1 MRSLF
6 LCREQEPRD
15 EGMGRACA
23 VLVGL
28 LLLGSAGPAAAQSLF
43 FEGGPP
49 LLRID
54 RFAAGQQTATATDAS
69 TTLVYERAAD
79 ADRERKVTV
88 STVAG
93 PGRFDLSVEALS
105 PTDGTGQGPVSL
117 QGDMGPTD
125 LLRDISPCEKP
136 PVGPACEEQATLRY
150 RLRAAVTERPGR
162 VEYTVRYTLLVQ

>member
-1 MRSLF
+1 
-6 LCREQEPRD
+6 
-15 EGMGRACA
+15 

-28 LLLGSAGPAAAQSLF
+28 LLLGSTGPAAAQSLF

-49 LLRID
+49 ILRID

-69 TTLVYERAAD
+69 TTLVYERATD

-105 PTDGTGQGPVSL
+105 PTDGTEQAPVSL
-117 QGDMGPTD
+117 QGDMAPTD

-136 PVGPACEEQATLRY
+136 PAGQACEEQATLRY
-150 RLRAAVTERPGR
+150 RLRAAVTEQPGR